1 MTRKE
6 LYQLYYIKKDIAEKK
21 KELSEKEAQ
30 IDSITVDL
38 SGMPKGQGVHDNV
51 SKLACEIAE
60 LKAVIEEQEARRD
73 RITEFIY
80 SIDDVRLRMI
90 FELKF
95 IRKFSWRKVAF
106 RIGGGNTADS
116 VKKAC
121 YRYLEK
127 K

>member
-60 LKAVIEEQEARRD
+60 LKTVIEEQEARRD

-95 IRKFSWRKVAF
+95 IKKFSWRKVAF

-116 VKKAC
+116 VSMSVI
-121 YRYLEK
+121 RYLEK

>member
-60 LKAVIEEQEARRD
+60 LKSVIEEQEARRD

-116 VKKAC
+116 VRMSVI
-121 YRYLEK
+121 RYLEK

>member
-6 LYQLYYIKKDIAEKK
+6 LYQLYYIKKDIAKKK

-60 LKAVIEEQEARRD
+60 LKTVIEEQEARRD

-95 IRKFSWRKVAF
+95 IKKFSWRKVAF

-116 VKKAC
+116 VRMSVI
-121 YRYLEK
+121 RYLEK